1 MQESRFWNSDYAG
14 PGKIFAVG
22 NVVTLVAA
30 DPLPDFLFPHATE
43 DRIVDM
49 GTPMKVWQTLD
60 AEGMA
65 AAVAAGVS
73 GSLTFAFDGA
83 LVRAPSRKAYVPT
96 GNIGR
101 SLGAIEVLPADI
113 TFFEHRWGEEKPKLR
128 ARVTSAEQIFD
139 LSVPAEAARARWRSA
154 GLAALKADVQAC
166 NRVHI
171 RAGLSRPMPS
181 KPNECYSQV
190 NGVVFL

>member
-49 GTPMKVWQTLD
+49 GTPMKVLQTLD

-73 GSLTFAFDGA
+73 GSLTLAFDGA
-83 LVRAPSRKAYVPT
+83 LVRAPSRKT
-96 GNIGR
+96 GVTVATMLVCLLLFARKVAGARGARHSLPSDFRGGR
-101 SLGAIEVLPADI
+101 
-113 TFFEHRWGEEKPKLR
+113 
-128 ARVTSAEQIFD
+128 
-139 LSVPAEAARARWRSA
+139 
-154 GLAALKADVQAC
+154 
-166 NRVHI
+166 
-171 RAGLSRPMPS
+171 
-181 KPNECYSQV
+181 
-190 NGVVFL
+190 